1 MSPPFSTHSNIF
13 IEKVDI
19 LKEKS
24 VNDWPISHKYLS
36 GWRDLSRK
44 IIPIKRR
51 FGSLV
56 FGKIVFFLQLV
67 ILDFFLT
74 FLLLV
79 VEDVS
84 LFYDVNI
91 MFNVAFVQ
99 CNLLVSKWV
108 KKIST
113 WYQMF
118 LWMYSFLPLFFLLT
132 FSFLESA
139 NCCFLHPSFIKTCD

>member
-51 FGSLV
+51 IGRLV

-99 CNLLVSKWV
+99 FNLLVSK
-108 KKIST
+108 
-113 WYQMF
+113 
-118 LWMYSFLPLFFLLT
+118 
-132 FSFLESA
+132 
-139 NCCFLHPSFIKTCD
+139 

>member
-51 FGSLV
+51 VGSLV

-99 CNLLVSKWV
+99 FNLLVSK
-108 KKIST
+108 
-113 WYQMF
+113 
-118 LWMYSFLPLFFLLT
+118 
-132 FSFLESA
+132 
-139 NCCFLHPSFIKTCD
+139 